1 MHFHKNTL
9 SKGLVKEQLNKKEV
23 GYMEKF
29 TEIYK
34 TAISWTKEAGK
45 NIKESLNEQL
55 HVEYKTSEADLVTEK
70 DREIEEF
77 FIHKIKERYP
87 SHYIIGEEG
96 MGEDTSF
103 NPTEEIVWLIDPI
116 DGTTSFVHQR
126 ENFAISVAVY
136 EKGHPRVGIIYD
148 PIREE
153 CYHALHEHGAF
164 KNEERLEKVGETTVK
179 HSLLGIDSSWLVPND
194 QYDYRKFHSLIQD
207 LRGTRVIGSAAL
219 EMAAVA
225 SGKLNG
231 FISLRLSPW
240 DFAAGIVLLGELG
253 VTATTIENKPINL
266 FEKTSICAGNPTFHK
281 QLMQEYLETE

>member
-1 MHFHKNTL
+1 
-9 SKGLVKEQLNKKEV
+9 
-23 GYMEKF
+23 MEKVN
-29 TEIYK
+29 EIYE

-45 NIKESLNEQL
+45 NIKESLSEQL
-55 HVEYKTSEADLVTEK
+55 RVEYKTSEADLVTEK

-77 FIHKIKERYP
+77 FIQKIREHYP
-87 SHYIIGEEG
+87 SHHIIGEEG

-103 NPTEEIVWLIDPI
+103 NPREEIVWLIDPI
-116 DGTTSFVHQR
+116 DGTTSFVHQK

-136 EKGHPRVGIIYD
+136 ENGSPRVGIIYD

-153 CYHALHEHGAF
+153 CYHALHGYGAF
-164 KNEERLEKVGETTVK
+164 KNKERLKTVRETTVK

-207 LRGTRVIGSAAL
+207 IRGTRVIGSAAL

-240 DFAAGIVLLGELG
+240 DFAAGLVLLGELG
-253 VTATTIENKPINL
+253 GKATTIDNKPINL
-266 FEKTSICAGNPTFHK
+266 FEKTSICVGNQTFHR
-281 QLMQEYLETE
+281 QLMQEYLGEEDKSK